1 MRTWAALPPPPL
13 PVPPRGT
20 RRDPLADT
28 RAASPAPRYPW
39 AARFLAL
46 TLALWLCATAAA
58 DITSPQIAQPAIARL
73 LDGLTD
79 TRGLLSAEDA
89 RVREAATDAAPRTL
103 IEVPGFP
110 VGGAGIPRE
119 DVLSGTPE
127 QWRAILLDRAAALV
141 YRDGTRPFAQ
151 AGEPGGRPLALRL
164 LDEDLHRVFALV
176 RWLPAVATILLV
188 GLTLATLGPVHRWRA
203 LGLAAGI
210 GGAIALTG
218 ALAAMLAATLA
229 GSDGT
234 LSGEAAAVV
243 ATLAR
248 GPIIQSGAV
257 TLGGL
262 ALWWSARRP
271 VVDDDVE
278 ARLAAARAAREARRR
293 AAAGLPPRAEA
304 DAMRAFVDSDR
315 APD

>member
-1 MRTWAALPPPPL
+1 M
-13 PVPPRGT
+13 
-20 RRDPLADT
+20 
-28 RAASPAPRYPW
+28 
-39 AARFLAL
+39 
-46 TLALWLCATAAA
+46 
-58 DITSPQIAQPAIARL
+58 
-73 LDGLTD
+73 
-79 TRGLLSAEDA
+79 
-89 RVREAATDAAPRTL
+89 REAATNAAPRTL

-110 VGGAGIPRE
+110 VRGVGIPRD

-127 QWRAILLDRAAALV
+127 QWRAILLDQAAALV

-164 LDEDLHRVFALV
+164 LDEDLHCVFAPV
-176 RWLPAVATILLV
+176 RWLPAVATSLLMA
-188 GLTLATLGPVHRWRA
+188 LTLTTLGPVHRWRT
-203 LGLAAGI
+203 LGFATAI
-210 GGAIALTG
+210 GGAIPLFG

-257 TLGGL
+257 ALGGG

-271 VVDDDVE
+271 VDDDDVE
-278 ARLAAARAAREARRR
+278 TRITAARAAREARRC
-293 AAAGLPPRAEA
+293 AAAGLPPDPR
-304 DAMRAFVDSDR
+304 RIR
-315 APD
+315 